1 MEVETQNRA
10 GEALMG
16 ATEQAFL
23 CEVALFMLLT
33 SCLGGDRCLYSFEGG
48 NSRRA
53 IHFLPCPVSHTV
65 RRKVTH

>member
-1 MEVETQNRA
+1 MEVDTQNRA

-23 CEVALFMLLT
+23 CQVALFMLLN
-33 SCLGGDRCLYSFEGG
+33 SCLGRDRCLYSLEGD

-53 IHFLPCPVSHTV
+53 IHF
-65 RRKVTH
+65 